1 MNIFGLDTQ
10 LIQRYSLF
18 ARSFSEIR
26 APELKAQIDD
36 AYASGRFWPE
46 PLITI
51 NPRFERG
58 KSIQEL
64 CDAKVLD
71 QDMAKVFAAGPE
83 KVPMTLHRHQER
95 SIVKAKENE
104 SYIVTTGT
112 GSGKSLC
119 FFLPVIDRIIRA
131 KRAGEAPRTR
141 AIIIYPM
148 NALANSQ
155 LEELDKFIQDA
166 GLDDSLKPT
175 YRRYTG
181 QESDAER
188 RSIASSKPDIILTNF
203 MMLELLM
210 TRQDDLDRAVIDN
223 ARDLEFL
230 ILDELHTYRGR
241 QGADV
246 AMLVRRVKDRL
257 CATKPPLCIGT
268 SATMS
273 SAEND
278 EDKAKAVADVG
289 SKLFGQTVKTTSIID
304 EQLERATDPTIRIAT
319 LGENLK
325 KVVEGEIPATLTD
338 AELRLHP
345 LASWIELEIGLDDGE
360 KLRRRKPITLTEAS
374 NKLAGITSLSI
385 ERCGAAI
392 VAMLQI
398 MGKREDARGGTNDRA
413 FLAFKLH
420 RFVSGAGKAFTTLE
434 PTTSRRV
441 VMDAQLFH
449 PDDEKAR
456 LYPLY
461 FCREC
466 GQEHHSAKI
475 EDNAEGRRMLARPI
489 DEPVSDDE
497 SADGTI
503 TGFLVPAVNDDF
515 AFSGEISDYPED
527 WLESRPGDRIQ
538 LKSSHRKKHEGVLY
552 HVRSDGSF
560 GEDGVPAWFFRGKY
574 RFCPNCRHQPSPQ
587 ARDINKLA
595 GLSGEGRSSATTLI
609 VSTLLA
615 LMEAEG
621 ALDKHTRKLLG
632 FTDNRQDAA
641 LQAGHFNDF
650 IFVMLL
656 RGAVL
661 KATRDNH
668 SKGLA
673 DSKFGDEVRKALGF
687 DLEIQD
693 RLPEW
698 MADPKAKG
706 LAQRQATEETL
717 TRLLA
722 HRVWTDLRKGWR
734 FTNPNLEESG
744 LIEVRFIGL
753 DELAADNEEF
763 SGNSRLASLS
773 APERKSLYGLLFD
786 YMRKGLAIATE
797 ALDRTKI
804 LQVAQD
810 TRNHLRDPWLID
822 QNEEAELRSASIF
835 MLEPPERELTKA
847 RDEIS
852 IIRGGWRTQLG
863 KALRNKDIWG
873 ELLPNS
879 EYQEVVEC
887 LLKAAESHQIVRRV
901 SAHGYEKPAW
911 RLGSNALRI
920 FPADRRSDGKRPNP
934 YFRQT
939 YERVSALLGQ
949 TGDLPYSFEAR
960 EHTAQVDQKVRAWR
974 EDRFRYGKNDQ
985 QRIEQNKEDMRI
997 EGEPTGFL
1005 PVMFCSPTMELGV
1018 DISALNTVYMR
1029 NAPPTPAN
1037 YAQRAGRA
1045 GRSGQAALVVT
1056 YCAAQ
1061 SPHDQYYFENRVGL
1075 VSGIVKPP
1083 ALDLGNRDLLRSHM
1097 HAEWLAAALVPLNP
1111 AIPGNLDMDAVGLP
1125 VEQGIIDAFRLVRSK
1140 GLAKPIMKRLLETT
1154 AKVIDHAEA
1163 PWLDDI
1169 DALVEEIDQEAAT
1182 RFIQSFDRWRDLY
1195 NGAKIE
1201 QKESNEIQQKTSFR
1215 PGERKEA
1222 ARRYYRATEELD
1234 LLERGTNSSS
1244 SDFYT
1249 YRYLATEGFLPG
1261 YNFPRLPLYA
1271 FMPGAKRASVLQR
1284 PRFLAI
1290 AEFGPNSLIYHEGRA
1305 FRVTKAKLPAAGRVM
1320 GEGKLATSVLLI
1332 CDACGAAHTNPNTE
1346 RCHACSS
1353 SLAGTTRINEVY
1365 RIDNVETT
1373 PSLRITANDED
1384 RQRRGFDIQTVFEW
1398 TGDNGSIDVRQAVA
1412 RSSGEPIVT
1421 LDFGNRAKLSRVNKG
1436 LRRRKEKSILG
1447 FMIDPSNGRW
1457 VADESDDD
1465 NGDVTGDAASAR
1477 PQRIVPIVEDYK
1489 NALLLR
1495 PHASFND
1502 EQMATLQH
1510 ALARGIQVSSE
1521 LEEGELLGEPLPS
1534 REHRNVIL
1542 LYEAT
1547 EGGAGVLNRLVA
1559 DKSKVAKVAREAL
1572 DIMHYDF
1579 DEALGGAK
1587 PKDNACVAGC
1597 YRCLL
1602 SYFNQ
1607 MDHDLIDRRDPAVVS
1622 FLCELA
1628 QSTVEDSIDKPLS
1641 SADNAWLASILAW
1654 GLPAPQSGKIGNLV
1668 CNLVWP
1674 SHMVVATEGSA
1685 SAELRAVCDTHGYD
1699 LVELPD
1705 TPPKAIPDDLARYFG
1720 SKS

>member
-1 MNIFGLDTQ
+1 MDIFRLDTQ

-26 APELKAQIDD
+26 ASELKAQIDD
-36 AYASGRFWPE
+36 AYASGQFWPE

-58 KSIQEL
+58 KSVQEL
-64 CDAKVLD
+64 CDTKVLD
-71 QDMAKVFAAGPE
+71 ADMARVFATGS
-83 KVPMTLHRHQER
+83 KRTPMTLHRHQER
-95 SIVKAKENE
+95 SIVKAIENE

-131 KRAGEAPRTR
+131 KRSGEPARTR

-155 LEELDKFIQDA
+155 LEELDKFIKDA
-166 GLDDSLKPT
+166 GIDDDLKPT

-181 QESDAER
+181 QESDSER
-188 RSIASSKPDIILTNF
+188 RSIAASKPDILLTNF

-230 ILDELHTYRGR
+230 VLDELHTYRGR

-257 CATKPPLCIGT
+257 CRTKPLLCIGT

-273 SAEND
+273 SAEDD
-278 EDKAKAVADVG
+278 EDKARAVADVG

-304 EQLERATDPTIRIAT
+304 EQLERATNTSIKVST
-319 LGENLK
+319 LGEDLK
-325 KVVEGEIPATLTD
+325 KAVEGEIPSSLTD
-338 AELRLHP
+338 PELKSHP
-345 LASWIELEIGLDDGE
+345 LACWIELEIGLDDGE
-360 KLRRRKPITLTEAS
+360 KLKRRKPITLTEAA
-374 NKLAGITSLSI
+374 NKLASKVHLDK
-385 ERCGAAI
+385 ERCSTAI
-392 VAMLQI
+392 AAMLQI
-398 MGKREDARGGTNDRA
+398 MGQREDMRGGTSDRA

-420 RFVSGAGKAFTTLE
+420 RFVSGAGKAFATLE
-434 PTTSRRV
+434 PPKTRRV
-441 VMDAQLFH
+441 VMDAQIFH
-449 PDDEKAR
+449 PDDENVR
-456 LYPLY
+456 LYPVY

-475 EDNAEGRRMLARPI
+475 EDTEEGRRLLARPI

-497 SADGTI
+497 SADGTM
-503 TGFLVPAVNDDF
+503 TGFVVPAINEDF

-527 WLESRPGDRIQ
+527 WLETRPGDRIQ
-538 LKSSHRKKHEGVLY
+538 LKSSHRKKHEGLLY
-552 HVRSDGSF
+552 RVRPDGSF
-560 GEDGVPAWFFRGKY
+560 GEDGVPLWFFRGKY
-574 RFCPNCRHQPSPQ
+574 RFCPHCRHQPSPQ

-609 VSTLLA
+609 VSSLLA
-615 LMEAEG
+615 LMDAEG
-621 ALDKHTRKLLG
+621 SLDKHTRKLLG

-656 RGAVL
+656 RGAIL
-661 KATRDNH
+661 KATRDNAA
-668 SKGLA
+668 KGLA
-673 DSKFGDEVRKALGF
+673 DSRFGDEVRKALGF

-693 RLPEW
+693 RLSEW

-717 TRLLA
+717 TSLLA

-753 DELAADNEEF
+753 RDLTADEEEF
-763 SGNSRLASLS
+763 AGNPRLASLS
-773 APERKSLYGLLFD
+773 PSQREALYASLFD

-810 TRNHLRDPWLID
+810 SRNQLRDPWLID
-822 QNEEAELRSASIF
+822 QSEEAELRAASIF
-835 MLEPPERELTKA
+835 MLEPPDRQETSA

-873 ELLPNS
+873 EVLPS
-879 EYQEVVEC
+879 GEYQEVAEC
-887 LLKAAESHQIVRRV
+887 LLKAAEAHQIVRRV
-901 SAHGYEKPAW
+901 SSHGYEKPAW
-911 RLGSNALRI
+911 RLASNAIRI
-920 FPADRRSDGKRPNP
+920 FPSDQRSDGKRPNP
-934 YFRQT
+934 YFQEM
-939 YERVSALLGQ
+939 YDRVSNLLGHA
-949 TGDLPYSFEAR
+949 GELPYSFESR

-974 EDRFRYGKNDQ
+974 EDRFRYGAGDQ
-985 QRIEQNKEDMRI
+985 NRIEKNKEDMRI
-997 EGEPTGFL
+997 EGEPTSFL
-1005 PVMFCSPTMELGV
+1005 PVLFCSPTMELGV
-1018 DISALNTVYMR
+1018 DISALNTVFMR

-1045 GRSGQAALVVT
+1045 GRSGQTALVVT

-1075 VSGIVKPP
+1075 VSGVVKPP

-1097 HAEWLAAALVPLNP
+1097 HAEWLAAASVPLKP
-1111 AIPGNLDMDAVGLP
+1111 AIPGNLDMDDKLLP
-1125 VEQGIIDAFRLVRSK
+1125 VEKSIIDAFQSVRAE
-1140 GLAKPIMKRLLETT
+1140 GLAKSIMKRLLEAT
-1154 AKVIDHAEA
+1154 ANVIDKAEA

-1169 DALVEEIDQEAAT
+1169 DALVEEIDREAPAY
-1182 RFIQSFDRWRDLY
+1182 FVQSFDRWRDLY
-1195 NGAKIE
+1195 NGAKLE

-1234 LLERGTNSSS
+1234 LLERGDNSAS

-1271 FMPGAKRASVLQR
+1271 FIPGAKRSSVLQR

-1305 FRVTKAKLPAAGRVM
+1305 FRVTKAKLPAAGRVVR
-1320 GEGKLATSVLLI
+1320 EGKLATSTLLI
-1332 CDACGAAHTNPNTE
+1332 CDACGAAHPDPNTE
-1346 RCHACSS
+1346 RCHACLS
-1353 SLAGTTRINEVY
+1353 SLAGTTRIIDVY

-1398 TGDNGSIDVRQAVA
+1398 TGDNGDLDVRQALA
-1412 RSSGEPIVT
+1412 YANGATIAT
-1421 LDFGNRAKLSRVNKG
+1421 LDFGNRAKLSRINKG
-1436 LRRRKEKSILG
+1436 LRRRKEKTILG

-1457 VADESDDD
+1457 VADAVDDG
-1465 NGDVTGDAASAR
+1465 NGVETGDTGTTK

-1489 NALLLR
+1489 NALLVR
-1495 PHASFND
+1495 PHASFSD

-1510 ALARGIQVSSE
+1510 ALARGIQISSE
-1521 LEEGELLGEPLPS
+1521 LEEGELLAEPLPS
-1534 REHRNVIL
+1534 REKRKVIL

-1547 EGGAGVLNRLVA
+1547 EGGAGVLNRMVT
-1559 DKSKVAKVAREAL
+1559 DRSKAARVAREAL

-1579 DEALGGAK
+1579 DEVTGTVRQ
-1587 PKDNACVAGC
+1587 KDNACVAGC

-1607 MDHDLIDRRDPAVVS
+1607 TDHELIDRRDPQVVA
-1622 FLCELA
+1622 FLCDLA
-1628 QSTVEDSIDKPLS
+1628 QSTVED
-1641 SADNAWLASILAW
+1641 LASKAATNADDPWVAAIHAW
-1654 GLPAPQSGKIGNLV
+1654 GLPAPQSRKIGGNS
-1668 CNLVWP
+1668 CDLVWP
-1674 SHMVVATEGSA
+1674 SHMMVATKGSA
-1685 SAELRAVCDTHGYD
+1685 SSDLRSALGNLGYD
-1699 LVELPD
+1699 LVELST
-1705 TPPKAIPDDLARYFG
+1705 TPPETLPDNLASYFG
-1720 SKS
+1720 STS

>member
-1 MNIFGLDTQ
+1 MDIFGLDAQ
-10 LIQRYSLF
+10 LIQRYALF

-26 APELKAQIDD
+26 AAELKAQIDD

-51 NPRFERG
+51 NPRFKPG

-64 CDAKVLD
+64 CDTHVLD
-71 QDMAKVFAAGPE
+71 EDMAKVFATGPQRI
-83 KVPMTLHRHQER
+83 PMILHRHQER
-95 SIVKAKENE
+95 SIVKAKEDE

-119 FFLPVIDRIIRA
+119 FFIPVIDRIVRA

-155 LEELDKFIQDA
+155 LEELDKFIQDS
-166 GLDDSLKPT
+166 GLDDTLRPT

-210 TRQDDLDRAVIDN
+210 TRQDDLDRAVIEN

-257 CATKPPLCIGT
+257 CAIKPPLCIGT

-278 EDKAKAVADVG
+278 EDKARAVAEVG
-289 SKLFGQTVKTTSIID
+289 SKLFGQTVKPTSIID
-304 EQLERATDPTIRIAT
+304 EQLVRATDPSIKIAT
-319 LGENLK
+319 LGEHLRK
-325 KVVEGEIPATLTD
+325 SAEATIPSVLTD
-338 AELRLHP
+338 AELKVHP
-345 LASWIELEIGLDDGE
+345 LAAWVELEIGLDDGE

-374 NKLAGITSLSI
+374 AKLAEITSLGI
-385 ERCGAAI
+385 EQCEAAI
-392 VAMLQI
+392 IAVLQT
-398 MGKREDARGGTNDRA
+398 MGKREDERGGKSDRA

-420 RFVSGAGKAFTTLE
+420 RFVSGAGKAFATLE
-434 PTTSRRV
+434 PTSSRRV
-441 VMDAQLFH
+441 VMDAQIFH
-449 PDDEKAR
+449 PEDGKAR
-456 LYPLY
+456 LYPLS

-466 GQEHHSAKI
+466 GQEHHSVKI
-475 EDNAEGRRMLARPI
+475 EETEEGRRMHARPI
-489 DEPVSDDE
+489 DEPVSDDD
-497 SADGTI
+497 SADGTS
-503 TGFLVPAVNDDF
+503 TGFLIPAVNEDF
-515 AFSGEISDYPED
+515 AFSGDIEDYPED
-527 WLESRPGDRIQ
+527 WLETGPGDRIR

-552 HVRSDGSF
+552 NVRSDGSF
-560 GEDGVPAWFFRGKY
+560 GEDGIPAWFFRGKY
-574 RFCPNCRHQPSPQ
+574 RFCPNCKHQPSPQ

-621 ALDKHTRKLLG
+621 SLDKHTRKLLG

-650 IFVMLL
+650 IFVVLL
-656 RGAVL
+656 RAAIL
-661 KATRDNH
+661 KATRDN
-668 SKGLA
+668 SLRGLA

-687 DLEIQD
+687 DLEFQD

-698 MADPKAKG
+698 MADPGAKG
-706 LAQRQATEETL
+706 LAQRQTTEETL

-722 HRVWTDLRKGWR
+722 HRVWSDLRKGWR

-753 DELAADNEEF
+753 DELVADDEEF
-763 SGNSRLASLS
+763 SCNSRLASLS
-773 APERKSLYGLLFD
+773 ESQRKSLFGLLFD

-810 TRNHLRDPWLID
+810 SRSQLRDPWLID
-822 QNEEAELRSASIF
+822 QNEEAELNSASIF
-835 MLEPPERELTKA
+835 MLEPPERDLTKA
-847 RDEIS
+847 RDEIN
-852 IIRGGWRTQLG
+852 IVRGGWRTQLG

-887 LLKAAESHQIVRRV
+887 LLRAAEAHQIVRRV
-901 SAHGYEKPAW
+901 SAHGYDKPAW
-911 RLGSNALRI
+911 RLSSNAIRI
-920 FPADRRSDGKRPNP
+920 FPADQRLDGKRSNP
-934 YFRQT
+934 YFRQM
-939 YERVSALLGQ
+939 YERVSTMLAQ
-949 TGDLPYSFEAR
+949 TGELPYSFEAR

-985 QRIEQNKEDMRI
+985 QRIQQNKEDMRI
-997 EGEPTGFL
+997 EGEPAGFL

-1045 GRSGQAALVVT
+1045 GRSGQGALVVT

-1097 HAEWLAAALVPLNP
+1097 HAEWLAAATVPLNP
-1111 AIPGNLDMDAVGLP
+1111 AIPGNLDMDAESLP
-1125 VEQGIIDAFRLVRSK
+1125 VEQAIVDAFNRVRSD

-1163 PWLDDI
+1163 PWLNDI
-1169 DALVEEIDQEAAT
+1169 DGLVEEIDKEAAT
-1182 RFIQSFDRWRDLY
+1182 RFVQSFDRWRDLY
-1195 NGAKIE
+1195 NGAKLE

-1234 LLERGTNSSS
+1234 LLERGSNSSS

-1271 FMPGAKRASVLQR
+1271 FIPGAKRASVLQR

-1290 AEFGPNSLIYHEGRA
+1290 AEFGPNSLIYHEGRS
-1305 FRVTKAKLPAAGRVM
+1305 FRVTKAKLPAAVR
-1320 GEGKLATSVLLI
+1320 
-1332 CDACGAAHTNPNTE
+1332 AAVQN
-1346 RCHACSS
+1346 
-1353 SLAGTTRINEVY
+1353 
-1365 RIDNVETT
+1365 
-1373 PSLRITANDED
+1373 
-1384 RQRRGFDIQTVFEW
+1384 
-1398 TGDNGSIDVRQAVA
+1398 
-1412 RSSGEPIVT
+1412 
-1421 LDFGNRAKLSRVNKG
+1421 
-1436 LRRRKEKSILG
+1436 
-1447 FMIDPSNGRW
+1447 
-1457 VADESDDD
+1457 
-1465 NGDVTGDAASAR
+1465 
-1477 PQRIVPIVEDYK
+1477 
-1489 NALLLR
+1489 
-1495 PHASFND
+1495 
-1502 EQMATLQH
+1502 
-1510 ALARGIQVSSE
+1510 
-1521 LEEGELLGEPLPS
+1521 
-1534 REHRNVIL
+1534 
-1542 LYEAT
+1542 
-1547 EGGAGVLNRLVA
+1547 
-1559 DKSKVAKVAREAL
+1559 
-1572 DIMHYDF
+1572 
-1579 DEALGGAK
+1579 
-1587 PKDNACVAGC
+1587 
-1597 YRCLL
+1597 
-1602 SYFNQ
+1602 
-1607 MDHDLIDRRDPAVVS
+1607 
-1622 FLCELA
+1622 
-1628 QSTVEDSIDKPLS
+1628 
-1641 SADNAWLASILAW
+1641 
-1654 GLPAPQSGKIGNLV
+1654 
-1668 CNLVWP
+1668 
-1674 SHMVVATEGSA
+1674 
-1685 SAELRAVCDTHGYD
+1685 
-1699 LVELPD
+1699 
-1705 TPPKAIPDDLARYFG
+1705 
-1720 SKS
+1720 